1 MSQRNL
7 FYELPK
13 ELRHQILEMRPEPY
27 TYFKGLPNEL
37 QRKIETF
44 RPRHPVAQ
52 IAAANIRPYNVSTGG
67 FTFGHTFPPPYKPW
81 GHYPSD
87 RLKHHYL
94 PGEGLIYEDD
104 TLVTEGMRGV
114 GM

>member
-27 TYFKGLPNEL
+27 TYFKDLPNEL

-52 IAAANIRPYNVSTGG
+52 IASENIRPNREVLGQ
-67 FTFGHTFPPPYKPW
+67 FHFGAFQPPGRPY
-81 GHYPSD
+81 GSYHSD
-87 RLKHHYL
+87 NLKHHYL
-94 PGEGLIYEDD
+94 PGEPLIGEVD
-104 TLVTEGMRGV
+104 
-114 GM
+114 

>member
-7 FYELPK
+7 YYDLPV
-13 ELRHQILEMRPEPY
+13 
-27 TYFKGLPNEL
+27 EL
-37 QRKIETF
+37 QSKIQIF

-52 IAAANIRPYNVSTGG
+52 IAAENIRPYNVSTGG
-67 FTFGHTFPPPYKPW
+67 FSFNRQAFPAPYKPW

-94 PGEGLIYEDD
+94 PGEGLIYKDD

>member
-7 FYELPK
+7 YYDLP
-13 ELRHQILEMRPEPY
+13 R
-27 TYFKGLPNEL
+27 EL
-37 QRKIETF
+37 QSKIQIF

-52 IAAANIRPYNVSTGG
+52 IAAENIRPYNVSTGG
-67 FTFGHTFPPPYKPW
+67 FSFNRQAFPPPYKPW

-94 PGEGLIYEDD
+94 PGEGNIGEVD
-104 TLVTEGMRGV
+104 
-114 GM
+114 

>member
-13 ELRHQILEMRPEPY
+13 EIRHQILEMRPEPY

-52 IAAANIRPYNVSTGG
+52 IASENIRPHRVGTGG
-67 FTFGHTFPPPYKPW
+67 FTFGSSFQPPYKPY
-81 GHYPSD
+81 GYYHSD
-87 RLKHHYL
+87 NLKHHYL
-94 PGEGLIYEDD
+94 PGEP
-104 TLVTEGMRGV
+104 LVEEID
-114 GM
+114 

>member
-52 IAAANIRPYNVSTGG
+52 IAAENIRPYNVSGGG
-67 FTFGHTFPPPYKPW
+67 FSFNRQAFPPPYKPW

-94 PGEGLIYEDD
+94 PGEPLIGEVD
-104 TLVTEGMRGV
+104 
-114 GM
+114 